1 MRALRG
7 KPLSSRAEG
16 HARKKKFSPTAPNSR
31 SSRLLAAKCS
41 SMPENRLARNAQ
53 EPLGKPKVRL
63 GLRAGAVSAPLTI
76 RQKESSRAA
85 PALDVQETPTT
96 ADVMVTPQIR
106 PASPPRAARK
116 ICTECRV
123 AIAGSVYM
131 LNDLSYCCERHRLAA
146 FRRLELPEGPPPA
159 RLEAPPP
166 SFVLPLPTLFPSR
179 FI

>member
-1 MRALRG
+1 MA
-7 KPLSSRAEG
+7 KAVFESTPDSR
-16 HARKKKFSPTAPNSR
+16 F
-31 SSRLLAAKCS
+31 RLLALS
-41 SMPENRLARNAQ
+41 RLRQVMPENRLARNAQ
-53 EPLGKPKVRL
+53 EPLGKPKARL
-63 GLRAGAVSAPLTI
+63 GLRPGAVTI
-76 RQKESSRAA
+76 RQKERSWAA

-96 ADVMVTPQIR
+96 ADVMVAPQIR

-166 SFVLPLPTLFPSR
+166 SFVLPLPTLFSSR